1 MKKQQTIAV
10 GISGG
15 VDSAMAAWL
24 LLQQGYEV
32 IGLTMSIWDESIP
45 LTESTKSGCFGPGEK
60 DDLLA
65 AEQLCAKLGIRHHI
79 VRLQGEYKENVL
91 SYFCGTYREGKTPNP
106 CLMCNA
112 RMKFGLLPFKA
123 REQGIAFDLFATGH
137 YVKVRYDPAIQ
148 RYQLLRALDKSKD
161 QSYFLSFLSQSQLK
175 NLVFPLGDKNKPE
188 IKQLAKEIGFAE
200 LAHKKESQDFLE
212 SDDIAVLFPEGS
224 YSPGEIVDH
233 HGKRLGSHK
242 GLINYTIGQRRNL
255 GVSGLP
261 EPYFVIELDAENNRV
276 VLGPKSLLYKDEC
289 LATSVNWLSLP
300 PQSEPFK
307 ARAKIRLQHE
317 AAECLVIPLDGNRL
331 RVKFTEPQLS
341 ITPGQGLVIYASEC
355 LCLTGKAVPSSRRL
369 FNRQDAGSTLPVR
382 NGNSQADMVIA
393 GGIID

>member
-1 MKKQQTIAV
+1 MKNKTRIVAV

-24 LLQQGYEV
+24 LMQQDYEV

-65 AEQLCAKLGIRHHI
+65 AEQLCAKLGIKHHI

-91 SYFCGTYREGKTPNP
+91 SYFCATYREGKTPNP

-112 RMKFGLLPFKA
+112 RMKFGLLPLKA
-123 REQGIAFDLFATGH
+123 REQGINFDLFATGH
-137 YVKVRYDPAIQ
+137 YVRVRYDAAWE

-161 QSYFLSFLSQSQLK
+161 QSYFLSFLAQSQLK
-175 NLVFPLGDKNKPE
+175 NLVFPLGDKTKSE
-188 IKQLAKEIGFAE
+188 IKQLAKEVGFAE

-212 SDDIAVLFPEGS
+212 SDDIRVLFPEGS

-233 HGKRLGSHK
+233 HGKRLGTHK

-261 EPYFVIELDAENNRV
+261 EPYFVIELDAVANKV
-276 VLGPKSLLYKDEC
+276 VLGPKSLLSKDEC
-289 LATSVNWLSLP
+289 LATAVNWLSLP
-300 PQSEPFK
+300 PQTEPFK
-307 ARAKIRLQHE
+307 ASAKIRLQHE

-331 RVKFTEPQLS
+331 QVKFTEPQLS
-341 ITPGQGLVIYASEC
+341 ITPGQGLVIYSDD
-355 LCLTGKAVPSSRRL
+355 LL
-369 FNRQDAGSTLPVR
+369 
-382 NGNSQADMVIA
+382 IA